1 MVFTNHRG
9 YLISLTS
16 SAPPGKWLDSYGNT
30 ISERKTSHV
39 CCIQFQSPVVGDLF
53 YLRLILHKTSGRSFS
68 DLHTVISS
76 SGVPT
81 VYPTFHDAAR
91 AQGLVTGQE
100 EYFICMEEAITFE
113 MPSQLRGLFV
123 TLILDGGPAP
133 KLWNDY
139 KEHLIEDFTRTLDN
153 TDSSK
158 T

>member
-1 MVFTNHRG
+1 M
-9 YLISLTS
+9 
-16 SAPPGKWLDSYGNT
+16 
-30 ISERKTSHV
+30 
-39 CCIQFQSPVVGDLF
+39 GDLF

-100 EYFICMEEAITFE
+100 EYFICMEEATTFE

-123 TLILDGGPAP
+123 SLILDGGPAP